1 MTTAALLCLG
11 VALLSDD
18 ACSQE
23 KVTKDKLVGTW
34 AHVSIVIERS
44 DGTKF
49 DPFGPN
55 PKGLVIFAADG
66 RYSFQVMRPNLPKI
80 AADDRLKGTADE
92 IEAIAKGVLSHFGTY
107 SVNEAEGTYT
117 FHVEASSYPNYTG
130 TDQKRIVTSLT
141 ADELKSTN
149 HTPSTPQTAYSVLRR
164 VK

>member
-11 VALLSDD
+11 VALPSDD
-18 ACSQE
+18 ARSQE

-80 AADDRLKGTADE
+80 AANDRLKGTADE
-92 IEAIAKGVLSHFGTY
+92 NEAIAKGVLSHFGTY

-117 FHVEASSYPNYTG
+117 FHVEASSSPNYTG

-141 ADELKSTN
+141 AEELKWTN
-149 HTPSTPQTAYSVLRR
+149 PTPSTPTTAYAVLRR